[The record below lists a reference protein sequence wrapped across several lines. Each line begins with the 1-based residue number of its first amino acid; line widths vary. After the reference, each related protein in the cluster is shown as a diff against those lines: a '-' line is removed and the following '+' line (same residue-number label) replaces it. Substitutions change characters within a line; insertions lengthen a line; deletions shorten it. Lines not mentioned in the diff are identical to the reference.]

1 MGGEIDQIA
10 REYLQLASRVVEE
23 VRSDPG
29 SHSYM
34 EVRTAVHLLDLGEEG
49 VKEELRKI
57 ARSFGGCV
65 SCKHSTPVPQHLSLF
80 ARFCRLGLAQ
90 DTCNNW
96 EPLL

>member
-1 MGGEIDQIA
+1 MGGIEQIA

-23 VRSDPG
+23 ARSDPS

-34 EVRTAVHLLDLGEEG
+34 EVRTAGYILDLGEEG
-49 VKEELRKI
+49 LKEELARL
-57 ARSFGGCV
+57 ARSFSGCV
-65 SCKHSTPVPQHLSLF
+65 SCKHSMPVPQHLSLL

-90 DTCNNW
+90 DTCDSW